1 MYKVFGE
8 DKNAQIPNLYIFLIR
23 FYIISNIGIRLVN
36 FKALSLVNLKVLNQ
50 FYDEPHMAE

>member
-1 MYKVFGE
+1 MYKVCGE

-36 FKALSLVNLKVLNQ
+36 YKALSLVKFKVLNQ
-50 FYDEPHMAE
+50 FYDEPHMTE